1 MKIEPPD
8 LTPLQIAETII
19 GPLIDPLV
27 TAGIVIVFVIFILL
41 QRQDLRDRLIRL
53 ASVGDL
59 NRTTQA
65 MEDAGSRVA
74 KYLLMQLVVNVS
86 YGIPI
91 GVGLWIIGVPYPAL
105 WGMLAMVLRFVPYIG
120 PIIAAVLPIS
130 LAFAVDPGWTMVL
143 WTIALFIVLELV
155 SNNIIEPW
163 LYGSKTGL
171 SPLAIVV
178 AAIFWTWL
186 WGPVGLLLSTPLTV
200 CLVVLGRHVP
210 QFAFLDVLLGSEPV
224 LTPEES
230 LHQRLL
236 ASNPDEATENA
247 EKYLED
253 HSLEQFYNEVA
264 VPALASLERDRANG
278 ALDEDRRRAVV
289 ESMFTLMDNLSE
301 VDDAPAAKDVA
312 ETVEGEPAMPSSR
325 HRSQT

>member
-1 MKIEPPD
+1 
-8 LTPLQIAETII
+8 
-19 GPLIDPLV
+19 
-27 TAGIVIVFVIFILL
+27 
-41 QRQDLRDRLIRL
+41 
-53 ASVGDL
+53 
-59 NRTTQA
+59 

-120 PIIAAVLPIS
+120 PILAAVLPIS

-155 SNNIIEPW
+155 SNNIVEPW

-253 HSLEQFYNEVA
+253 HSVEQFYNEVA

-312 ETVEGEPAMPSSR
+312 ETVKRRAGEPSSR
-325 HRSQT
+325 QRSQT